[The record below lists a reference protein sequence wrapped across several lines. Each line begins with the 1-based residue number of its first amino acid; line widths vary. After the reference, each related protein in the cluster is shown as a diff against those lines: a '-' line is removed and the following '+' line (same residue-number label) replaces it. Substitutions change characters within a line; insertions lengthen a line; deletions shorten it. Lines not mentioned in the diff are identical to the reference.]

1 MREWRAMI
9 KITGLFCYP
18 IKSCKGHALE
28 RALITPRGIENDRL
42 MMIVDSDGHFLTQRE
57 LPKMALI
64 EPALADDALT
74 LAAPGQSAIHLR
86 VSNAG
91 PRQMVQV
98 WRSQCAAV
106 DQGDEAAT
114 WLSDFLGERVRLMRM
129 ADEHVRHVSSDY
141 ARRADDQTGFA
152 DGYPF
157 LLVSQ
162 ESLDDLNAKLAAQGE
177 ATMPMN
183 RFRPNIVI
191 QGGGAFAE
199 DGWSDIEA
207 HNAHGAVKF
216 GIVKPCAR
224 CVMTT
229 TDQETAEVGKE
240 PLRTLNTYRN
250 QGGKVMFAQNML
262 FVNGG
267 VIALGDEIAA
277 MTR

>member
-1 MREWRAMI
+1 ML

-57 LPKMALI
+57 FPKMALI

-91 PRQMVQV
+91 PRQMAQV

-106 DQGDEAAT
+106 DQGDEAAI
-114 WLSDFLGERVRLMRM
+114 WLSDFLSERVRLVRM
-129 ADEHVRHVSSDY
+129 ADEHVRHVSQDY

-177 ATMPMN
+177 ATVPMN

-199 DGWSDIEA
+199 DGWSDIEV
-207 HNAHGAVKF
+207 HNAHGAVRF

-229 TDQETAEVGKE
+229 TDQTTAEVGKE

-250 QGGKVMFAQNML
+250 QGGKIMFAQNLL
-262 FVNGG
+262 FVNSG
-267 VIALGDEIAA
+267 VVALGDSI
-277 MTR
+277 TN